1 MNSSFPGLGL
11 GIRTDSRVHI
21 LDQSDF
27 RVGQRGQSTNER
39 HVYDNLTAFQTAD
52 IRSKHGVILSCSL
65 TIDDTSDSEWLDSL
79 GRKLEGQ
86 RYGFLDK
93 VTEFDGC
100 GRTQEVQHWL
110 VEEMAS

>member
-1 MNSSFPGLGL
+1 MNCSIPGVGL

-27 RVGQRGQSTNER
+27 RVGQHGQSTNEKY
-39 HVYDNLTAFQTAD
+39 VYDNLTAFQTAN

-79 GRKLEGQ
+79 GRRLEGQ

-93 VTEFDGC
+93 ETGFDGC
-100 GRTQEVQHWL
+100 GRTQEVQQWL